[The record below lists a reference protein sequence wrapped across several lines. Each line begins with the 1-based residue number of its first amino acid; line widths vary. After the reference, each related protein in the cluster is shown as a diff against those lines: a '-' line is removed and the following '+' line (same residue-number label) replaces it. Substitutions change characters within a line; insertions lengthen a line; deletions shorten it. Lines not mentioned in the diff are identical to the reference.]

1 MVKFLSKSDNLLAKF
16 LNYLKGPSV
25 EYLILLFFE
34 LNHMYVKEK
43 PRRLSG
49 PLTLELGPT
58 VGGTVQI
65 CLNLETVNVIKLRML
80 TNHL

>member
-1 MVKFLSKSDNLLAKF
+1 MVKFLSKSDNFLAKF

-34 LNHMYVKEK
+34 LTHMYVKQK

-49 PLTLELGPT
+49 ALTLELGPT
-58 VGGTVQI
+58 VGGTVFS
-65 CLNLETVNVIKLRML
+65 NNNFASK
-80 TNHL
+80 